1 MMRMPDPSGY
11 AGVSMGNPLVTVCIP
26 TYNGQTYLRECLE
39 SVSGQ
44 TFPDIE
50 IVAID
55 DHSSDRTMEILGE
68 YQKKDPRLRV
78 VRNPKNLGLV
88 DNWNRCVEL
97 ARGEWIKFVF
107 QDDLIAP
114 TCVEKLVSAGEKG
127 FSMVVCRRDIIF
139 DAESVELQPVYRKY
153 QDTFTV
159 EKIFP
164 GATEISPETFRGNVL
179 DYLDY
184 NFIGEPN
191 TVLLRKHVFLRYG
204 GFHPHLIQLCDY
216 EYWIRVA
223 IHTGF
228 TYVPETL
235 ATFRVHRD
243 ASSVINRT
251 ARKKRKDLID
261 KVLLWHEF
269 TFNPIYKPL
278 RHAASQRRP
287 PIDFL
292 ESLARRMDEIRS
304 IAGNGAAGN
313 EGSEKGFRS
322 DWEDILEWYPS
333 LQCVPTGNIS
343 RYLRKL
349 QVAKRHIPGQKA

>member
-1 MMRMPDPSGY
+1 MPSTNGSPGY
-11 AGVSMGNPLVTVCIP
+11 TTGIGKPLVSVCIP
-26 TYNGQTYLRECLE
+26 TYNGQTFLRECLD
-39 SVSGQ
+39 SVLSQ
-44 TFPDIE
+44 TFQDFE
-50 IVAID
+50 LLVVD
-55 DHSSDRTMEILGE
+55 DHSRDDTLVILEEYAKRDCRIRME
-68 YQKKDPRLRV
+68 
-78 VRNPKNLGLV
+78 RNPVNLGLV
-88 DNWNRCVEL
+88 GNWNRCVEL
-97 ARGEWIKFVF
+97 AKGEWIKFVF

-114 TCVEKLVSAGEKG
+114 TCVDKLVSAGQKG
-127 FSMVVCRRDIIF
+127 SSMVVCRRDILF
-139 DAESVELQPVYRKY
+139 DADTAELQSIYRKY

-164 GATEISPETFRGNVL
+164 GTTEISAESFREIVL

-191 TVLLRKHVFLRYG
+191 TVLLHKNVFLRYG

-261 KVLLWHEF
+261 KVLLWHQF
-269 TFNPIYKPL
+269 AFNPLYKPL

-304 IAGNGAAGN
+304 IAGNGAAGH

-333 LQCVPTGNIS
+333 LRCVPTGGFS
-343 RYLRKL
+343 RYLWKL
-349 QVAKRHIPGQKA
+349 RVAKRQFSGQKA